1 MSEDLWN
8 MKVSSRFSLFFFF
21 FPEGDIGVSYYHPQQ
36 TSKGI
41 AVFKDLQRSNG

>member
-8 MKVSSRFSLFFFF
+8 MKVSSRFSLFFF